1 MNTQLELFDDNNS
14 GEPEIEIDLCE
25 DSKQCVKCKEV
36 KPLTDF
42 RLNYSKNKNIYRP
55 ECRECEKEYNKSRI
69 EVSKNLVRPPL
80 GTPCDCCGRTDKE
93 LLMDHCHKTEEH
105 RGWLCQSCNIG
116 IGRLG
121 DCIDGLLKAV
131 AYLKRHYLGE

>member
-1 MNTQLELFDDNNS
+1 MNTQLELFDDGDSN
-14 GEPEIEIDLCE
+14 EPEIEINLDE
-25 DSKQCVKCKEV
+25 NSKQCVKCKKI
-36 KPLTDF
+36 KPIEDF
-42 RLNYSKNKNIYRP
+42 RLNFSKNKNVRRP

-69 EVSKNLVRPPL
+69 EVAKNLIRPSL

-121 DCIDGLLKAV
+121 DCIEGVEKAIE
-131 AYLKRHYLGE
+131 YLKKHYLNE

>member
-1 MNTQLELFDDNNS
+1 MNTQLELFDEGDSN
-14 GEPEIEIDLCE
+14 EPEIEINLDE
-25 DSKQCVKCKEV
+25 NSKQCVKCKKI
-36 KPLTDF
+36 KPIEDF
-42 RLNYSKNKNIYRP
+42 RLNFSKNKNVRRP

-69 EVSKNLVRPPL
+69 EVAKNLIRPSL

-121 DCIDGLLKAV
+121 DCIEGVKKAV
-131 AYLKRHYLGE
+131 EYLLRHKNT

>member
-1 MNTQLELFDDNNS
+1 MNTQLELFNEGDPN
-14 GEPEIEIDLCE
+14 EPEIEIDLDE
-25 DSKQCVKCKEV
+25 NSKQCVKCKKI
-36 KPLTDF
+36 KPIEDF
-42 RLNYSKNKNIYRP
+42 RLNFSKNKNVRRP
-55 ECRECEKEYNKSRI
+55 ECKECEREYNKSRT
-69 EVSKNLVRPPL
+69 EVAKNLVRPSL

-121 DCIDGLLKAV
+121 DCIEGVEKAIE
-131 AYLKRHYLGE
+131 YLKKHYLNE